1 MRVDIGAGGSVA
13 GGDGGACEGVG
24 IFRRKMLYA
33 FDGGG
38 GGACE
43 GVGVKGSD
51 ICGSYGRGNSR

>member
-1 MRVDIGAGGSVA
+1 MRVDIGAGGSVD
-13 GGDGGACEGVG
+13 GGGGGACEGVE
-24 IFRRKMLYA
+24 IFCRKMLYA

-51 ICGSYGRGNSR
+51 ICGSYGRGSPQ